1 LLVVIAV
8 SSRDQACGRVSLSG
22 SGRYNRACVRFD
34 LPTPGFS
41 FEVLA
46 TLGHARAGIL
56 HTPRG
61 DIPTPVFM
69 PVGTLGT
76 VKAMT
81 PGELVAKPLDA
92 RIILGNT
99 YHLYLRPGLEVIEAA
114 GGLHRFAAWDRPIL
128 TDSGGFQVFSLA
140 AINEIDDD
148 GVTFRSHIDGSKH
161 RLTPEVSMHI
171 QAVLGSDIAMCFDQC
186 PPGDA
191 AAEVQEVA
199 LARTTA
205 WAARCRAVV
214 RPPGQALFGIVQ
226 GGIDTERRRRHAA
239 EITAQDF
246 DGHALGGLAVGE
258 NLEDTY
264 RILDEI
270 AHTLPAERPR
280 YLMGVG
286 TPADLE
292 RGIAAGI
299 DMFDCV
305 MPTRNARN
313 GYLFTQAGRVNIPN
327 AQHRTDF
334 GPIDPTCP
342 CATCRDHSRAYLRHL
357 YVAKEILY
365 SRLATL
371 HNLTFYARHVRRLRD
386 DILSR
391 GNRA

>member
-1 LLVVIAV
+1 MTVHA
-8 SSRDQACGRVSLSG
+8 
-22 SGRYNRACVRFD
+22 

-41 FEVLA
+41 FELLA

-56 HTPRG
+56 HTPHG
-61 DIPTPVFM
+61 DIETPVFM
-69 PVGTLGT
+69 PVGTAGT

-81 PGELVAKPLDA
+81 AGELRAPPLDA

-114 GGLHRFAAWDRPIL
+114 GGLHRFAAWDRAIL

-140 AINEIDDD
+140 AIDEPRKNAAGFTPAAEVDDD

-161 RLTPEVSMHI
+161 RLTPEVSMTI
-171 QAVLGSDIAMCFDQC
+171 QRVLGSDIAMCFDQC

-191 AAEVQEVA
+191 DARVHELA

-205 WAARCRAVV
+205 WARRCRAAP
-214 RPPGQALFGIVQ
+214 RAAGQALFGIVQ
-226 GGIDTERRRRHAA
+226 GGIDTPRRMRHLA
-239 EITAQDF
+239 EIAALDF

-258 NLEDTY
+258 GLADTY
-264 RILDEI
+264 RILDEV
-270 AHTLPAERPR
+270 APALPAERPR

-286 TPADLE
+286 TPQDL
-292 RGIAAGI
+292 GHAIAAGL

-313 GYLFTQAGRVNIPN
+313 GYLFTRDGRINIPN
-327 AQHRTDF
+327 AAHRLDL
-334 GPIDPTCP
+334 GPVEADCP
-342 CATCRDHSRAYLRHL
+342 CATCREHSRAYLRHL
-357 YVAKEILY
+357 YLAKEILY

-371 HNLTFYARHVRRLRD
+371 HNLTFYARHVRAIRD
-386 DILSR
+386 DILAR
-391 GNRA
+391 GKAA

>member
-1 LLVVIAV
+1 VGGA
-8 SSRDQACGRVSLSG
+8 R
-22 SGRYNRACVRFD
+22 RYNGASVRFD

-46 TLGHARAGIL
+46 TLGHARAGVL

-69 PVGTLGT
+69 PVGTAGT

-81 PGELVAKPLDA
+81 PDELRAPPLDA

-114 GGLHRFAAWDRPIL
+114 GGLHRFCAWDRPIL

-148 GVTFRSHIDGSKH
+148 GVTFRSHIDGSQH
-161 RLTPEVSMHI
+161 RLTPELAMRI

-191 AAEVQEVA
+191 AAEVHEVA

-205 WAARCRAVV
+205 WAVRCRAAP
-214 RPPGQALFGIVQ
+214 RAAGQALFGIVQ
-226 GGIDTERRRRHAA
+226 GGVDPERRRRHLAA
-239 EITAQDF
+239 ITALDF

-258 NLEDTY
+258 SVDQTY
-264 RILDEI
+264 QILDEI
-270 AHTLPAERPR
+270 AHLLPAERPR

-313 GYLFTQAGRVNIPN
+313 GYLFTPSGRVNIPN
-327 AQHRTDF
+327 AQYRTDF
-334 GPIDPTCP
+334 GPIDPECP

-357 YVAKEILY
+357 YIAKEILY

-371 HNLTFYARHVRRLRD
+371 HNLTYYARHVRRLRD
-386 DILSR
+386 AILR
-391 GNRA
+391 DGQHA

>member
-1 LLVVIAV
+1 M
-8 SSRDQACGRVSLSG
+8 
-22 SGRYNRACVRFD
+22 RFD

-41 FEVLA
+41 YELIA

-61 DIPTPVFM
+61 DIETPVFM
-69 PVGTLGT
+69 PVGTAGT

-81 PGELVAKPLDA
+81 PDELRADPIDA

-140 AINEIDDD
+140 KINEIDDE

-161 RLTPEVSMHI
+161 RLTPEVSMSI
-171 QAVLGSDIAMCFDQC
+171 QQVLGSDIVMCFDQC

-191 AAEVQEVA
+191 PSDVQELA
-199 LARTTA
+199 LDRTTA
-205 WAARCRAVV
+205 WAKRCRTAP
-214 RPPGQALFGIVQ
+214 RASGQALFGIIQ
-226 GGIDTERRRRHAA
+226 GGIDTARRQRHAA
-239 EITAQDF
+239 AITQLDF

-258 NLEDTY
+258 NLDDTY
-264 RILDEI
+264 RVLDEV
-270 AHTLPAERPR
+270 AHTLPVDRPR

-313 GYLFTQAGRVNIPN
+313 GYLFTLHGKVNIPN
-327 AQHRTDF
+327 AQYRTDL
-334 GPIDPTCP
+334 GPIDSECP
-342 CATCRDHSRAYLRHL
+342 CSTCRTHSRAYLRHL
-357 YVAKEILY
+357 YISKEILY

-371 HNLTFYARHVRRLRD
+371 HNLTFYARHVRRIRD
-386 DILSR
+386 RILSE
-391 GNRA
+391 GLRA

>member
-1 LLVVIAV
+1 V
-8 SSRDQACGRVSLSG
+8 
-22 SGRYNRACVRFD
+22 VRFE

-41 FEVLA
+41 FELLA

-61 DIPTPVFM
+61 EIPTPVFM

-81 PGELVAKPLDA
+81 ADELRAPPLDA

-99 YHLYLRPGLEVIEAA
+99 YHLYLRPGLEVIEGA

-161 RLTPEVSMHI
+161 RLTPEVSMQI

-191 AAEVQEVA
+191 AAEVHEVA

-205 WAARCRAVV
+205 WAARCRAAP
-214 RPPGQALFGIVQ
+214 RAAGQALFGIVQ
-226 GGIDTERRRRHAA
+226 GGVDAERRRRHAA
-239 EITAQDF
+239 AITALDF

-258 NLEDTY
+258 RLEDTY

-270 AHTLPAERPR
+270 AHTLPAARPR

-286 TPADLE
+286 TPGDLE
-292 RGIAAGI
+292 HGIRAGI

-313 GYLFTQAGRVNIPN
+313 GYLFTAAGRLNIPN
-327 AQHRTDF
+327 AQHRNDH

-342 CATCRDHSRAYLRHL
+342 CATCRTHSRAYLRHL

-386 DILSR
+386 EILSA
-391 GNRA
+391 GQAA

>member
-1 LLVVIAV
+1 
-8 SSRDQACGRVSLSG
+8 
-22 SGRYNRACVRFD
+22 VRFD

-41 FEVLA
+41 FELLA

-61 DIPTPVFM
+61 QIATPVFM
-69 PVGTLGT
+69 PVGTAGT

-81 PGELVAKPLDA
+81 ADELRADPLDA

-99 YHLYLRPGLEVIEAA
+99 YHLYLRPGLAVIEAL
-114 GGLHRFAAWDRPIL
+114 GGLHKFAAWDRPIL

-140 AINEIDDD
+140 GINEIDDD

-161 RLTPEVSMHI
+161 RLTPEVSMLI
-171 QAVLGSDIAMCFDQC
+171 QRTLGSDVAMCFDQC

-191 AAEVQEVA
+191 GDDVHERA

-205 WAARCRAVV
+205 WAGRCRAAE
-214 RPPGQALFGIVQ
+214 RAPGQALFGIVQ
-226 GGIDTERRRRHAA
+226 GGVDRARRLRHAA
-239 EITAQDF
+239 EITALDF

-258 NLEDTY
+258 AIADTY
-264 RILDEI
+264 RVLDEV
-270 AHTLPAERPR
+270 AHTLPAGKPR

-292 RGIAAGI
+292 HGIAAGI

-313 GYLFTQAGRVNIPN
+313 GYLFTSQGRINIPN
-327 AQHRTDF
+327 ACHRADP
-334 GPIDPTCP
+334 GPVDPECP
-342 CATCRDHSRAYLRHL
+342 CSTCRTHSRAYLRHL
-357 YVAKEILY
+357 YQAKEILY
-365 SRLATL
+365 ARLATL
-371 HNLTFYARHVRRLRD
+371 HNLTFYARLVRRIRD
-386 DILSR
+386 RILAD
-391 GNRA
+391 GTPA

>member
-1 LLVVIAV
+1 V
-8 SSRDQACGRVSLSG
+8 
-22 SGRYNRACVRFD
+22 YNAAFVRFD

-41 FEVLA
+41 FELLA

-81 PGELVAKPLDA
+81 PDELRAEPIDA

-99 YHLYLRPGLEVIEAA
+99 YHLYLRPGLDVMTAA

-140 AINEIDDD
+140 AINQIDDD

-171 QAVLGSDIAMCFDQC
+171 QGVLGSDIAMCFDQC

-191 AAEVQEVA
+191 APEVHEVA

-205 WAARCRAVV
+205 WAARCRAAP
-214 RPPGQALFGIVQ
+214 RPAGQALFGIVQ
-226 GGIDTERRRRHAA
+226 GGIDAERRRRHAA
-239 EITAQDF
+239 AITGLDF

-258 NLEDTY
+258 DLAETY

-270 AHTLPAERPR
+270 AHELPAGRPR

-286 TPADLE
+286 TPNDLS

-327 AQHRTDF
+327 AQYRTDL
-334 GPIDPTCP
+334 GPVDPECP
-342 CATCRDHSRAYLRHL
+342 CSTCRTHSRAYLRHL
-357 YVAKEILY
+357 YIAKEILY

-386 DILSR
+386 DILSN
-391 GNRA
+391 GQPA

>member
-1 LLVVIAV
+1 MLN
-8 SSRDQACGRVSLSG
+8 Q
-22 SGRYNRACVRFD
+22 

-41 FEVLA
+41 FELLA
-46 TLGHARAGIL
+46 TLGHARAGVL

-61 DIPTPVFM
+61 DILTPVFM

-81 PGELVAKPLDA
+81 ADELRAEPIDA

-99 YHLYLRPGLEVIEAA
+99 YHLYLRPGLEVMELA

-140 AINEIDDD
+140 AINEADDD

-161 RLTPEVSMHI
+161 RLTPEVSMSI
-171 QAVLGSDIAMCFDQC
+171 QKVLGSDIAMCFDQC

-191 AAEVQEVA
+191 DQATQEVA
-199 LARTTA
+199 LRRTTA
-205 WAARCRAVV
+205 WAARCRAAP
-214 RPPGQALFGIVQ
+214 RAEGQALFGIVQ
-226 GGIDTERRRRHAA
+226 GGTDTARRHEHAA
-239 EITAQDF
+239 EITAMDF

-258 NLEDTY
+258 SIADTY
-264 RILDEI
+264 RVLDEV
-270 AHTLPAERPR
+270 AHTLPPDRPR

-292 RGIAAGI
+292 RGIGAGI

-313 GYLFTQAGRVNIPN
+313 GYLFTSAGRINIPN
-327 AQHRTDF
+327 AKHRTDL
-334 GPIDPTCP
+334 GPVDPECP
-342 CATCRDHSRAYLRHL
+342 CATCTTHSRAYLRHL
-357 YVAKEILY
+357 YIAKEILY
-365 SRLATL
+365 ARLATL
-371 HNLTFYARHVRRLRD
+371 HNLTFYARHVRRLRNQ
-386 DILSR
+386 ILAE
-391 GNRA
+391 GNHA

>member
-1 LLVVIAV
+1 M
-8 SSRDQACGRVSLSG
+8 
-22 SGRYNRACVRFD
+22 RFD

-41 FEVLA
+41 FELLA

-69 PVGTLGT
+69 PVGTAGT

-81 PGELVAKPLDA
+81 ADELRAEPLDA
-92 RIILGNT
+92 KIILGNT
-99 YHLYLRPGLEVIEAA
+99 YHLYLRPGLEVMELA
-114 GGLHRFAAWDRPIL
+114 GGLHAFQKWDRPIL
-128 TDSGGFQVFSLA
+128 TDSGGFQVFSLSG
-140 AINEIDDD
+140 INEIDDD

-171 QAVLGSDIAMCFDQC
+171 QKVLSSDIAMVFDQC

-191 AAEVQEVA
+191 PADVQETA

-205 WAARCRAVV
+205 WAERCRRAE
-214 RPPGQALFGIVQ
+214 RAQGQALFGIVQ
-226 GGIDTERRRRHAA
+226 GGIDTQRRLRHAA
-239 EITAQDF
+239 EITKLDF

-258 NLEDTY
+258 SVQDTY
-264 RILDEI
+264 RVLDEV

-286 TPADLE
+286 TPADLT
-292 RGIAAGI
+292 RGIQAGI

-313 GYLFTQAGRVNIPN
+313 GYLFSASGQRVNIPN
-327 AQHRTDF
+327 AANRTDF
-334 GPIDPTCP
+334 GPIDPECP
-342 CATCRDHSRAYLRHL
+342 CSTCRTHSRAYLRHL
-357 YVAKEILY
+357 YTGKEILY
-365 SRLATL
+365 ARLATL
-371 HNLTFYARHVRRLRD
+371 HNLTFYARHVRALRD
-386 DILSR
+386 RILAEGR
-391 GNRA
+391 RA

>member
-1 LLVVIAV
+1 MLT
-8 SSRDQACGRVSLSG
+8 Q
-22 SGRYNRACVRFD
+22 

-41 FEVLA
+41 FELLA
-46 TLGHARAGIL
+46 TLGTARAGIL

-69 PVGTLGT
+69 PVGTAGT

-81 PGELVAKPLDA
+81 ADELRAQPIDA

-99 YHLYLRPGLEVIEAA
+99 YHLYLRPGLEVMELA
-114 GGLHRFAAWDRPIL
+114 GGLHKFAAWDRPIL
-128 TDSGGFQVFSLA
+128 TDSGGYQVFSLA
-140 AINEIDDD
+140 AINEIDDE

-171 QAVLGSDIAMCFDQC
+171 QSVLGSDIAMCFDQC

-191 AAEVQEVA
+191 PADVQETA
-199 LARTTA
+199 LARTTR
-205 WAARCRAVV
+205 WAARCRAFARVQ
-214 RPPGQALFGIVQ
+214 GQALFGIVQ
-226 GGIDTERRRRHAA
+226 GGIDTSRRLRHAG
-239 EITAQDF
+239 EITKLDF

-258 NLEDTY
+258 SVEDTY
-264 RILDEI
+264 RVLDEV
-270 AHTLPAERPR
+270 AHTLPADRPR

-292 RGIAAGI
+292 RGIMAGI

-313 GYLFTQAGRVNIPN
+313 GYLFAAGGRVNIPN
-327 AQHRTDF
+327 AANRTDL

-342 CATCRDHSRAYLRHL
+342 CSTCRTHSRAYLRHL
-357 YVAKEILY
+357 YQAKEILY

-371 HNLTFYARHVRRLRD
+371 HNLTFYARHVRALRER
-386 DILSR
+386 ILAE
-391 GNRA
+391 GQRA

>member
-1 LLVVIAV
+1 L
-8 SSRDQACGRVSLSG
+8 
-22 SGRYNRACVRFD
+22 RFD

-41 FEVLA
+41 FELLA

-81 PGELVAKPLDA
+81 ADELRAPPLDA

-99 YHLYLRPGLEVIEAA
+99 YHLYLRPGLEVMAAA
-114 GGLHRFAAWDRPIL
+114 GGLHRFMAWDRPIL

-140 AINEIDDD
+140 AINQIDDD

-186 PPGDA
+186 PAADA
-191 AAEVQEVA
+191 PAEDHEVA

-205 WAARCRAVV
+205 WAVRCRAAP
-214 RPPGQALFGIVQ
+214 RAPGQALFGIVQ
-226 GGIDTERRRRHAA
+226 GGIDAERRRRHAA
-239 EITAQDF
+239 EITALDF

-258 NLEDTY
+258 SLDETY
-264 RILDEI
+264 RIVDEI
-270 AHTLPAERPR
+270 AHTLPAGRPR

-292 RGIAAGI
+292 RSIAAGI

-313 GYLFTQAGRVNIPN
+313 GYLFAAAGRVNIPN
-327 AQHRTDF
+327 AAHRTDL
-334 GPIDPTCP
+334 GPIDAECP
-342 CATCRDHSRAYLRHL
+342 CATCRNHSRAYLRHL

-371 HNLTFYARHVRRLRD
+371 HNLTYYARHVRRLRD
-386 DILSR
+386 DILTR
-391 GNRA
+391 GEPA

>member
-1 LLVVIAV
+1 ML
-8 SSRDQACGRVSLSG
+8 
-22 SGRYNRACVRFD
+22 FP
-34 LPTPGFS
+34 LPTPGFTY
-41 FEVLA
+41 ELLA

-69 PVGTLGT
+69 PVGTAGT

-81 PGELVAKPLDA
+81 PDELRAPPIDA

-161 RLTPEVSMHI
+161 RLTPEVSMRI
-171 QAVLGSDIAMCFDQC
+171 QQVLGSDIVMCFDQC

-191 AAEVQEVA
+191 PSDVQELA
-199 LARTTA
+199 LERTTA
-205 WAARCRAVV
+205 WAKRCRVAP
-214 RPPGQALFGIVQ
+214 RGAGQALFGIIQ
-226 GGIDTERRRRHAA
+226 GGIDSERRTRHAA
-239 EITAQDF
+239 AITALDF

-258 NLEDTY
+258 NLDDTY

-270 AHTLPAERPR
+270 AHTLPIDRPR

-313 GYLFTQAGRVNIPN
+313 GYLFSSAGKLNIPN
-327 AQHRTDF
+327 AQFRLDL
-334 GPIDPTCP
+334 GPVDPECP
-342 CATCRDHSRAYLRHL
+342 CSTCKTHSRAYLRHL
-357 YVAKEILY
+357 YLAKEILY

-371 HNLTFYARHVRRLRD
+371 HNLTFYARHVGRLRD
-386 DILSR
+386 RILTE
-391 GNRA
+391 GQRA

>member
-1 LLVVIAV
+1 MSAT
-8 SSRDQACGRVSLSG
+8 
-22 SGRYNRACVRFD
+22 YE

-41 FEVLA
+41 YELIA

-69 PVGTLGT
+69 PVGTAGT

-81 PGELVAKPLDA
+81 REELAAEPLDA
-92 RIILGNT
+92 KIILGNT
-99 YHLYLRPGLEVIEAA
+99 YHLYLRPGLEVMEAV
-114 GGLHRFAAWDRPIL
+114 GGLHGFAKWDRPIL

-140 AINEIDDD
+140 AINAIDDD
-148 GVTFRSHIDGSKH
+148 GVTFRSHIDGSAH

-171 QAVLGSDIAMCFDQC
+171 QATLGSDIVMCFDQC

-191 AAEVQEVA
+191 TADVQEVA

-205 WAARCRAVV
+205 WAKRCRAYA
-214 RPPGQALFGIVQ
+214 RKPGQSLFGIVQ
-226 GGIDTERRRRHAA
+226 GGVDLERRRRHMK
-239 EITAQDF
+239 EITALDF

-258 NLEDTY
+258 AIDETY
-264 RILDEI
+264 KVLDAV
-270 AHTLPAERPR
+270 AHELPAEKPR

-286 TPADLE
+286 TPQDLE

-313 GYLFTQAGRVNIPN
+313 GYLFTTTGKVNIPN
-327 AQHRTDF
+327 AQYRTDLSVV
-334 GPIDPTCP
+334 DAECP
-342 CATCRDHSRAYLRHL
+342 CTTCRGGYSRAYLRHL
-357 YVAKEILY
+357 YLSKEILY

-386 DILSR
+386 RILSE
-391 GNRA
+391 GLRA